1 MIIYKSFPAMALL
14 VFLACMMSAVGAAQS
29 SDRIEIRD
37 LSSPPETLVV
47 PAGTTVT
54 WVNDDSYDHTVTSD
68 DGTFHSGRLSPG
80 EQFSHL
86 FDQTGYYPYHCDAH
100 PSVHGTI
107 QVTSGSYKKTSSSA
121 SGSYPSAVSEDKG
134 RGVES
139 KYSQYD
145 QAASKPNS
153 ASYTTA
159 PEKCE
164 ACEME
169 SGSSA
174 NTYGYDQKQSQPYS
188 QYQGSAKQSGG
199 NTLWIQGDKDWTQ
212 HATAPLGKRLSLMA
226 VSTTEDDGYLYETY
240 PDGQKVKDEHHF
252 FPYTQLDFY
261 ADKIGKHLLSFS
273 VNNQASN
280 SVVVDVVD
288 YNTPSDQKISYPQQ
302 NYQVQGYQQ
311 QSYQQKDYQQQ
322 NYQQQDYKQNDY
334 SQQNYQQQSYQQ
346 NNYKQKGYKQQKY
359 QQKDYKQKDYNQ
371 QNYQQQNYQQQNYQ
385 QPQNYQQQSYQQQNY
400 QQQNYQ
406 QQSYQQ
412 PQNYQQ
418 QSYQQPYYNQPISQ
432 PKPVSAAVYPPADYS
447 SFWATSA
454 VKLDSKG
461 YLTMEGI
468 QGADYYLYP
477 SNTNVL
483 TRGLY
488 YNGVSYILIANPNGV
503 PNTVVVN
510 PQMGYWDMQ
519 NVQIMY
525 GQPTLTKSTNLLQI
539 TAPAYQSAVIII
551 KPQKKR
557 YSFTAG
563 PKPAYSFRA
572 GTKPAY
578 SSTGG
583 VRQPY
588 SFNAGPKQPYSFRI
602 GY

>member
-1 MIIYKSFPAMALL
+1 MIIYKSFPALALL
-14 VFLACMMSAVGAAQS
+14 VFLACMMSAVGAAQP

-68 DGTFHSGRLSPG
+68 DETFHSGRLSPG

-100 PSVHGTI
+100 PSVRGTI
-107 QVTSGSYKKTSSSA
+107 QVTSGSYKKASSSA
-121 SGSYPSAVSEDKG
+121 SGSYSSAVSEDKAKSE
-134 RGVES
+134 ES
-139 KYSQYD
+139 KYAQYD
-145 QAASKPNS
+145 QVASKPSS
-153 ASYTTA
+153 ASYTTT

-174 NTYGYDQKQSQPYS
+174 TPYGYDQKQAQPYS
-188 QYQGSAKQSGG
+188 QYQGSAKQQSGG

-226 VSTTEDDGYLYETY
+226 VTSTEGDGYLYETY
-240 PDGQKVKDEHHF
+240 PDGQTVKDAHHF
-252 FPYTQLDFY
+252 YPYTQLDFY

-302 NYQVQGYQQ
+302 NYQAQSYQKQ
-311 QSYQQKDYQQQ
+311 NYQQKD
-322 NYQQQDYKQNDY
+322 YQQQDYKQNDY
-334 SQQNYQQQSYQQ
+334 NQQNYQQQSYQQ
-346 NNYKQKGYKQQKY
+346 QNYKQKVYKQQKY
-359 QQKDYKQKDYNQ
+359 QQNDYKQKDYNQ
-371 QNYQQQNYQQQNYQ
+371 QNYQQQNYQQ
-385 QPQNYQQQSYQQQNY
+385 PQNYQQQNY

-406 QQSYQQ
+406 QQNYQQ
-412 PQNYQQ
+412 QNYQQQINQQQNYQQ
-418 QSYQQPYYNQPISQ
+418 QSYQQPYYNQPSSQ

-447 SFWATSA
+447 TFWATSA

-461 YLTMEGI
+461 YLTMNGV

-525 GQPTLTKSTNLLQI
+525 GQSTLTKSSNLLQI

-583 VRQPY
+583 LRQPY